1 MQSPSTSSRMPC
13 TSRMTFPVKLQ
24 TVWHKRNKRSTFP
37 RGIRLMHQRLDE
49 AALQPWSGVTPS
61 RGFCSCTDSLLSCSA
76 TQLPDSWSAI
86 GNRRANDTSV
96 HSAQRASC
104 ERNSQA
110 PTAPLRL
117 RSWVR
122 QVWRWGIVGLLG
134 ASLNLEAQA
143 VQALDRTSAL
153 QVDYATP
160 QVDFAAQQVQLA
172 VANLPACED
181 AECATDSDSSVAPQD
196 SLLTLS
202 DGPALDV
209 YLDDEGNLTRINENR
224 VTTSSTSSSRSKGVP
239 RASTTPTKFSS
250 QSNTTS
256 SKSSSAAQPS
266 KNKNSTNSTVSTS
279 SSLQSWN
286 LSSSQQA
293 HSFNYGKSILQTGKN
308 QLLVA
313 RLDRNYK
320 LEVAAGKLN
329 NIKLPWQ
336 SIVADTTSN
345 LALQIRGSSLLVAP
359 HDTQSVVLIVRNQEH
374 PEQTLTLTLQPQS
387 KLESVNLTVVVPE
400 LMRDQLFLAQR
411 ELNSGAYLGTLT
423 RLMRGM
429 VEQLQAGAIRDATSP
444 YYSLENFE
452 FFAQEVSPEDLEVVE
467 LQLDPT
473 TQRQRFPVVAYNCD
487 WGQLQVRS
495 QHLYQPTNLYYANL
509 RFKLVT
515 VVNQSESNI
524 DWSFDDCMPPNVV
537 AASLLD
543 HEHLI
548 PARGS
553 SRLLLLEK
561 LNY

>member
-1 MQSPSTSSRMPC
+1 
-13 TSRMTFPVKLQ
+13 
-24 TVWHKRNKRSTFP
+24 
-37 RGIRLMHQRLDE
+37 MHQRLGE
-49 AALQPWSGVTPS
+49 AALQSWSCVTPS
-61 RGFCSCTDSLLSCSA
+61 RGFCTGSYICSCADQRLFCSV
-76 TQLPDSWSAI
+76 TKLPDSWNAS
-86 GNRRANDTSV
+86 GNCVASSTPA
-96 HSAQRASC
+96 HSIQQVSC
-104 ERNSQA
+104 EKNFQPRI
-110 PTAPLRL
+110 APLRL

-122 QVWRWGIVGLLG
+122 QVWRWGMVGLLG
-134 ASLNLEAQA
+134 VCLHLEAQA

-153 QVDYATP
+153 QVDYAIP
-160 QVDFAAQQVQLA
+160 QVDYAALQPQLP
-172 VANLPACED
+172 VANPPACKD
-181 AECATDSDSSVAPQD
+181 AECAADSASSSVFQVAF
-196 SLLTLS
+196 LTLS

-209 YLDDEGNLTRINENR
+209 YLDDEGSLTGINESR
-224 VTTSSTSSSRSKGVP
+224 ETTSSITSSKSKGVP
-239 RASTTPTKFSS
+239 SAVITPTKSS
-250 QSNTTS
+250 TQSNTTS
-256 SKSSSAAQPS
+256 SKSSSAVQAS

-286 LSSSQQA
+286 LSPSQQA

-313 RLDRNYK
+313 RLDHNYK

-411 ELNSGAYLGTLT
+411 ELNSSAYLGTLT

-473 TQRQRFPVVAYNCD
+473 TLRQRFPVVAYNCD

>member
-1 MQSPSTSSRMPC
+1 
-13 TSRMTFPVKLQ
+13 
-24 TVWHKRNKRSTFP
+24 
-37 RGIRLMHQRLDE
+37 MHQRLDE
-49 AALQPWSGVTPS
+49 AALQPRSSVTLS
-61 RGFCSCTDSLLSCSA
+61 RDFCTGSCTCVDQRLSCFV
-76 TQLPDSWSAI
+76 TQPAYSWSAI
-86 GNRRANDTSV
+86 GNRGASNTSA
-96 HSAQRASC
+96 HSAQQVSC
-104 ERNSQA
+104 ERNSQ
-110 PTAPLRL
+110 PRTAPLRL

-122 QVWRWGIVGLLG
+122 QVVRWGMVGLLG
-134 ASLNLEAQA
+134 ASLHLEAQA

-153 QVDYATP
+153 QVDYDTP
-160 QVDFAAQQVQLA
+160 QVDYVALQQQPLG
-172 VANLPACED
+172 ANSTACMD
-181 AECATDSDSSVAPQD
+181 AECATDSASSAASQAV
-196 SLLTLS
+196 LLTLS

-209 YLDDEGNLTRINENR
+209 YLDEEGNLTGVNESR
-224 VTTSSTSSSRSKGVP
+224 VTSSSTYSNKSKG
-239 RASTTPTKFSS
+239 ATSAATTQSKSS
-250 QSNTTS
+250 SKSNTTS
-256 SKSSSAAQPS
+256 SKSSSAKQAS
-266 KNKNSTNSTVSTS
+266 KNKNSANSTDSIS

-286 LSSSQQA
+286 LSPSQQA

-313 RLDRNYK
+313 RLDHNYK

-473 TQRQRFPVVAYNCD
+473 TLRQRFPVVAYNCD

-543 HEHLI
+543 YEHLI

>member
-1 MQSPSTSSRMPC
+1 MQSPSTSARKPR
-13 TSRMTFPVKLQ
+13 TSRSTFPVKLQ
-24 TVWHKRNKRSTFP
+24 TVWHKRDKRSTFP
-37 RGIRLMHQRLDE
+37 RVIRLMHQRLGKAD
-49 AALQPWSGVTPS
+49 LQPWSGVTPF
-61 RGFCSCTDSLLSCSA
+61 RGSWTCSFSCFCADQRLSCFV
-76 TQLPDSWSAI
+76 TELPDSWIVI
-86 GNRRANDTSV
+86 GKSGASNTTV
-96 HSAQRASC
+96 TPTQQVSC
-104 ERNSQA
+104 ERNSQ
-110 PTAPLRL
+110 PRTAPLRL

-122 QVWRWGIVGLLG
+122 QVLRWGMVGLLG
-134 ASLNLEAQA
+134 ASLHLEAQA
-143 VQALDRTSAL
+143 EQNLAGTSAP
-153 QVDYATP
+153 QVDYVALQP
-160 QVDFAAQQVQLA
+160 QLA
-172 VANLPACED
+172 VAGPPACKD
-181 AECATDSDSSVAPQD
+181 AECVTDSASSAASQAA
-196 SLLTLS
+196 LLTLS

-209 YLDDEGNLTRINENR
+209 YLDDEGNLTGINESR
-224 VTTSSTSSSRSKGVP
+224 VTTSSTSASKGRDVP
-239 RASTTPTKFSS
+239 SAATTPTKSS
-250 QSNTTS
+250 SKSNSTS
-256 SKSSSAAQPS
+256 AKSSSAVQAS
-266 KNKNSTNSTVSTS
+266 KNKNSTNSTDSTS

-286 LSSSQQA
+286 LSPSQQA
-293 HSFNYGKSILQTGKN
+293 HSLNYGKSILQTGKN

-313 RLDRNYK
+313 RLDHNYK

-473 TQRQRFPVVAYNCD
+473 TLRQRFPVVAYNCD